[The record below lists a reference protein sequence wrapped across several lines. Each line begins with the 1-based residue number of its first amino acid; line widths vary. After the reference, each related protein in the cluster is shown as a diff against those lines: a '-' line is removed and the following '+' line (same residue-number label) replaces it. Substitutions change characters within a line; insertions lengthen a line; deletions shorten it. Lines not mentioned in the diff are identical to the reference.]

1 MLIFYEDLLLSA
13 TATQFSPQNGKNRIN
28 LSQHDAMLLM
38 EALDRPAVSHPKLEK
53 GVLLFLMD
61 LKISV
66 MRNKLFLV
74 PPL

>member
-38 EALDRPAVSHPKLEK
+38 EASIDP
-53 GVLLFLMD
+53 LFP
-61 LKISV
+61 I
-66 MRNKLFLV
+66 RN
-74 PPL
+74 